1 MRVDIIDS
9 VKALAALR
17 ANWEAVYEA
26 DPEAQVFLSW
36 PWMSRWLGV
45 LKAPWSVLAARPGDG
60 SADYAAFFPLSLQT
74 KERDSGGFT
83 CDLAMGGN
91 YAADYTGF
99 LCRPEFEAEAMPA
112 FAERIKELH
121 WTNLRFEFVRASDRR
136 AELFLQAFPAGAFG
150 RTEIDRIN
158 PDKVD
163 NSLCPYAPLPGD
175 WEAYLAGLS
184 ANTRQ
189 KIRRLLRQ
197 LDGSDEFRITHA
209 DGGSIARDLDIL
221 MRFWTDQW
229 GTRKGKN
236 LSAIQRQCRV
246 MLRHSFEDGRLLLPV
261 LWQGERPVGALAI
274 LVDAV
279 KRTYSFYIGGR
290 DATFEG
296 PPAGLMLHA
305 HSIRHAIAAG
315 ISSYDF
321 LRGNEPYKYS
331 FAVGERRLMSLMLT
345 RKDGS
350 VLATR
355 LDRRSL
361 PKALKRSL
369 EHDKEG
375 RVEKAERGFRQV
387 LEVEPESADAL
398 YALGKILAKRGA
410 HAEAIPLFRT
420 LLSASP
426 QTHRAWF
433 WLGRS
438 LQARGALAEAAA
450 AYCEGIE
457 REPAM
462 PGAYVELAHILLAL
476 GQFDQALAAFDA
488 ACAVQPGFPGAD
500 AGRTKAL
507 RVRGRTSAEE
517 RARRA
522 SLHAA
527 VGDRAAK
534 LGAIAAAAQRSDSGP
549 PRL

>member
-9 VKALAALR
+9 VKAFAALR
-17 ANWEAVYEA
+17 ANWEAVYAA

-45 LKAPWSVLAARPGDG
+45 LKAPWSVLAARPDDG
-60 SADYAAFFPLSLQT
+60 SEYAAFFPVTLQT
-74 KERDSGGFT
+74 KEREAGGFY
-83 CDLAMGGN
+83 CDVAMGGN

-99 LCRPEFEAEAMPA
+99 LCRPELEAQAIPA

-121 WTNLRFEFVRASDRR
+121 WSNLRLEYVLASERR
-136 AELFLQAFPAGAFG
+136 TGLFLQSFPAEAFG
-150 RTEIDRIN
+150 RMELERIN

-163 NSLCPYAPLPGD
+163 NSLCPFAPLPAD

-197 LDGSDEFRITHA
+197 FDGADAFRITHA
-209 DGGSIARDLDIL
+209 DGGTIARDLEIL

-236 LSAIQRQCRV
+236 LSAIQRQTRV
-246 MLRHSFEDGRLLLPV
+246 MLRHSFDDGRLLLPV
-261 LWQGERPVGALAI
+261 LWQGERPIGALSI
-274 LVDAV
+274 LVDPV

-296 PPAGLMLHA
+296 PSPGLMLHA
-305 HSIRHAIAAG
+305 HSIRHAVANG
-315 ISSYDF
+315 IGTYDF

-331 FAVGERRLMSLMLT
+331 FAAGERRLMSLMLT
-345 RKDGS
+345 RRDGS

-361 PKALKRSL
+361 KLALKRSL

-375 RVEKAERGFRQV
+375 RADKAERGFRQV
-387 LEVEPESADAL
+387 LEVEPESAEAL
-398 YALGKILAKRGA
+398 YGLGKILAKRGA

-420 LLSASP
+420 LLAVSP

-438 LQARGALAEAAA
+438 LQARGALAEAAS

-507 RVRGRTSAEE
+507 RARGGASAEE

-522 SLHAA
+522 SLHAE
-527 VGDRAAK
+527 VSDRVSR
-534 LGAIAAAAQRSDSGP
+534 LGAIAAATQRLASGP
-549 PRL
+549 PRM